1 MKKEKVM
8 KRTLVLRLGMVSLVI
23 AALVSLAA
31 CGPKEKPKVTFF
43 WALYDGLTEDFR
55 ASVETAYNKMSSDS
69 QVQIVPVKWD
79 DMQTKVT
86 TAVAGGTPP
95 EISVVGTRWL
105 LDFMTTKSVDEVTQY
120 VSKATIDNINPAAME
135 AKIGGKLMGL
145 PVAAGARILAINNAI
160 TSDVPKTMEE
170 LEADAKKVNKPH
182 KVYGLIMPGK
192 THTELTDFCYYFY
205 AAGGDY
211 FEVKPDG
218 TYGKCTVN
226 SEAGV
231 KALTFMAQLALKDK
245 VVQDGFTSLNRMDS
259 HPVFYAGKAG
269 YVMIGAW
276 VESAMKQAGATFP
289 VTFAPIPSFAGQK
302 PAGLI
307 ITDSIAF
314 FSKAKNLKAAG
325 KFIDFFYQDQYKG
338 KFDQLIGFPPVTLSA
353 AKDPFWQTPLYQAL
367 NAAALTARPWPL
379 VDGFDTLNKEVWT
392 ACEKVFQGQAT
403 PKAALDEA
411 AAAVDKARGM

>member
-1 MKKEKVM
+1 MKKSVVF
-8 KRTLVLRLGMVSLVI
+8 RVGVALLIV
-23 AALVSLAA
+23 AALIGCA
-31 CGPKEKPKVTFF
+31 PKEKPKVTFF
-43 WALYDGLTEDFR
+43 WALYDGLTEDYR
-55 ASVETAYNKMSSDS
+55 ASVETAFNKASTDA

-79 DMQTKVT
+79 DLQNKLT

-105 LDFMTTKSVDEVTQY
+105 LDFMSTNSVDEVTQY
-120 VSKATIDNINPAAME
+120 LSKSTVDNINPAAME
-135 AKIGGKLMGL
+135 AKIKGKLMGI
-145 PVAAGARILAINNAI
+145 PVAAGARILAINNDIAK
-160 TSDVPKTMEE
+160 DVPQTMEE
-170 LEADAKKVNKPH
+170 LQTDAKKITKPG

-192 THTELTDFCYYFY
+192 SHTELTDFCYYFY

-211 FEVKPDG
+211 FAVNADG
-218 TYGKCTVN
+218 SYGKCTVN
-226 SEAGV
+226 SDAGV

-245 VVQDGFTSLNRMDS
+245 VVQDGFTSMTRMDS
-259 HPVFYAGKAG
+259 HPVFYAGKVG

-276 VESAMKQAGATFP
+276 VDSAMKQAGATFP
-289 VTFAPIPSFAGQK
+289 VTYANIPSFSGQK

-325 KFIDFFYQDQYKG
+325 KFIDFFYQDAYKG

-353 AKDPFWQTPLYQAL
+353 AKDPFWQTPLYKAL

-379 VDGFDTLNKEVWT
+379 VDSFDTLNNEVWN

-403 PKAALDEA
+403 PKQALDAA